1 MAVDINE
8 EFFEGLTMK
17 EKLFVVAYFKNNY
30 NGAQAVIEAGYATKN
45 AKQMAFQMLQRPH
58 VKAAIAGLGQKRMDE
73 VTVSA
78 DYVLRKL
85 IRTVEKAEQ
94 SDNYS
99 ATLRGLELLAKH
111 LGMFVERQEISGP
124 DGGAIVHEQRVKQ
137 DAADFVSKLARL
149 AKSGGAG
156 EVLELPNRR
165 TEGGT

>member
-1 MAVDINE
+1 MSIDINE

-30 NGAQAVIEAGYATKN
+30 NGAQAVLDAGYKTN
-45 AKQMAFQMLQRPH
+45 NSKQMAFQILQRPH
-58 VKAAIAGLGQKRMDE
+58 IKAAVAALGQKRLDE

-137 DAADFVSKLARL
+137 DAADFVSKLARF
-149 AKSGGAG
+149 AKKSNAENVIDFPGKTA
-156 EVLELPNRR
+156 ENS
-165 TEGGT
+165 